1 MGGIVFA
8 AAMSHAPHITGY
20 ADHASAEVKNR
31 VYAGMAQIGDQLR
44 QAKPDVL
51 VVVSSDH
58 FHNLFVD
65 RMPAFCV
72 GIAQSYSGPIEKW
85 IKVDPFSIQGAE
97 TFSRSLVGQA
107 YDAGFDPAFAENVIL
122 EHGVVVPLQFLVPGY
137 DIPLVPILQNCMVPP
152 LPTLPRCFAFGQFL
166 RRASEASGLRVAV
179 VGTGGL
185 SHSPGAP
192 EAGFIDREFDLE
204 FLSALA
210 SEHPEQVTHWS
221 SEKIDAAGFGAWEI
235 RQWITALGAANGAQ
249 AKTLYY
255 ESVAEWE
262 TGCGGVVFEMP
273 TS

>member
-20 ADHASAEVKNR
+20 ANHASKEVKDR
-31 VYAGMAQIGDQLR
+31 VYAGMTEIGDQLR
-44 QAKPDVL
+44 QARPDVL

-72 GIAQSYSGPIEKW
+72 GVAQSYSGPIEKW
-85 IKVDPFSIQGAE
+85 INVDSFSIPGAE
-97 TFSRSLVGQA
+97 AFSRALVEQA
-107 YDAGFDPAFAENVIL
+107 YEDGFDPAFAENVIL
-122 EHGVVVPLQFLVPGY
+122 EHGVVVPLQFLAPKY

-152 LPTLPRCFAFGQFL
+152 LPTLSRCYDFGQFI
-166 RRASEASGLRVAV
+166 RRAAKASDLRVAV

-192 EAGFIDREFDLE
+192 EAGDIDREFDLE
-204 FLSALA
+204 FLGALA
-210 SEHPEQVTHWS
+210 SERPVQVVDWS

-235 RQWITALGAANGAQ
+235 RQWVTALGAANGAQ
-249 AKTLYY
+249 AQTVYY

-262 TGCGGVVFEMP
+262 TGCGGVVFE
-273 TS
+273 TSTS